1 MVPVFP
7 VFIGSPATS
16 NPLWMV
22 RLLPAA
28 SISIS
33 ILLLLVACHQESLQQ
48 VAPHVWFGGVLCRIS
63 FPSPSRF
70 MSKDWKWTSSPR
82 KCVNHYWVL
91 SNSTMRRKLAIIS
104 MIHSNTSCPKK
115 FLFTSF
121 VTPLL
126 TMMFRSSGRTCAIL
140 TCCIILPSLIFGRK
154 MKAKYFK
161 ECRCLMLLASI
172 GSLGRKRQKMFARS
186 RLQSLGWAKCVSIPR
201 NAH

>member
-1 MVPVFP
+1 MLPVFP
-7 VFIGSPATS
+7 VVIGSPATI
-16 NPLWMV
+16 NPLWTV

-63 FPSPSRF
+63 FPFPTRF
-70 MSKDWKWTSSPR
+70 MSKEWKWTSSRRNSGQIPQ
-82 KCVNHYWVL
+82 CDVNYL
-91 SNSTMRRKLAIIS
+91 SFQRFIQIQVAQRSVE
-104 MIHSNTSCPKK
+104 

-140 TCCIILPSLIFGRK
+140 TCCMILPSLIFGRK

-161 ECRCLMLLASI
+161 ECRCLMLLVSI
-172 GSLGRKRQKMFARS
+172 GSLGRKRRKMFARS
-186 RLQSLGWAKCVSIPR
+186 RLESLGWAKCVSIPR